1 MDFVEGQREQS
12 RLVFKRGSVV
22 SAIGPCFYTK
32 IIRARVRRSQ
42 AKRVDYTRPG
52 TYNPTMPRQKKKN
65 AAAVAL
71 GRRGASKGGLAR
83 AASMTA
89 EERSESARQ
98 AVAARWERY
107 REQQA
112 KKKRRH

>member
-1 MDFVEGQREQS
+1 MS
-12 RLVFKRGSVV
+12 
-22 SAIGPCFYTK
+22 
-32 IIRARVRRSQ
+32 
-42 AKRVDYTRPG
+42 
-52 TYNPTMPRQKKKN
+52 TMPRQKKKN

-71 GRRGASKGGLAR
+71 GRKGARKGGLAR

-107 REQQA
+107 REQA

>member
-42 AKRVDYTRPG
+42 ADSVDFTKAG
-52 TYNPTMPRQKKKN
+52 TYNVLMPRQKKKN

-71 GRRGASKGGLAR
+71 GRKGARKGGLAR
-83 AASMTA
+83 AASMTP

-107 REQQA
+107 REKMA
-112 KKKRRH
+112 RKRTG

>member
-1 MDFVEGQREQS
+1 MKPG
-12 RLVFKRGSVV
+12 
-22 SAIGPCFYTK
+22 
-32 IIRARVRRSQ
+32 RV
-42 AKRVDYTRPG
+42 KKWVWVDWFTHLFL
-52 TYNPTMPRQKKKN
+52 TMPRQKKKN

-71 GRRGASKGGLAR
+71 GRRGARKGGLAR

-107 REQQA
+107 RKEINP
-112 KKKRRH
+112 R

>member
-1 MDFVEGQREQS
+1 
-12 RLVFKRGSVV
+12 LT
-22 SAIGPCFYTK
+22 YTK
-32 IIRARVRRSQ
+32 A
-42 AKRVDYTRPG
+42 G
-52 TYNPTMPRQKKKN
+52 TYNSDMPRQKKKN

-71 GRRGASKGGLAR
+71 GRKGARKGGLAR

-107 REQQA
+107 REKLA
-112 KKKRRH
+112 RKRPG